1 MKICRV
7 AAAQG
12 DVVIIKVSA
21 IPDTA
26 KPAIP
31 VRGRW
36 VVTHSES
43 GHDHVIDRP
52 KAEMYEAADDSFVAW
67 IKTVEQGAEIV
78 HERAH
83 DTHETIVLEPNSV
96 YEVRRQREYTPEG
109 FRRAQD

>member
-1 MKICRV
+1 MKTCRV

-12 DVVIIKVSA
+12 DIIILKVSA
-21 IPDTA
+21 IPATA
-26 KPAIP
+26 KAAEP

-52 KAEMYEAADDSFVAW
+52 KAEMYESADDNFVAY
-67 IKTVEQGAEIV
+67 IKTLGDGAEIV
-78 HERAH
+78 HEREH
-83 DTHETIVLEPNSV
+83 DTHETIVLEPNRF